1 MLNRESPL
9 FRHVNAAADIARV
22 AEAMRRETVLGVDL
36 EADSMYH
43 FREKVC
49 LVQMATPDT
58 TVVIDPLQGGDLTVL
73 GPVFADPGIRKIMH
87 GADYDIRS
95 LYRDFRIEINHL
107 FDTELAARF
116 LGLKESGLE
125 AVLRHK
131 FGVQLDKRFQRKD
144 WSRRPLPDDMVA
156 YAAGDVHYLIPLAE
170 HFRAELRAKGRLA
183 WVEEE
188 CAALTRVR
196 AVGNG
201 DGPLYLGF
209 KGAGKLRPRN
219 LAALEGLLQFRRRV
233 AEEKD
238 RPLFKVLGNNV
249 LLALATE
256 MPTSPKALEAAG
268 ALSAKQIGMF
278 GQGILTAL
286 REAEELPDERLPVYP
301 RTRIPRLSSQVPAR
315 ILALKD
321 WRDRTAERLD
331 MDPGLVLNKTL
342 ITEIARRCPRQ
353 VDDLAAIEDLRI
365 WRREVFGGEIVAV
378 LARQRG

>member
-1 MLNRESPL
+1 MLNCESPL
-9 FRHVNAAADIARV
+9 FRHVNAADDIARV

-49 LVQMATPDT
+49 LVQMATPDA
-58 TVVIDPLQGGDLTVL
+58 TVVIDPLQGGDLAIL
-73 GPVFADPGIRKIMH
+73 GPVFADPGIRKVMH

-125 AVLRHK
+125 AVLRLI

-144 WSRRPLPDDMVA
+144 WSRRPLPEDMAA

-170 HFRAELRAKGRLA
+170 HFQTELRAKGRLA

-188 CAALTRVR
+188 CATLTRVR
-196 AVGNG
+196 ATGNE
-201 DGPLYLGF
+201 DGPLFLGF
-209 KGAGKLRPRN
+209 KGAGRLRPRN

-249 LLALATE
+249 LLALATA
-256 MPTSPKALEAAG
+256 MPTSAKDLEATG
-268 ALSAKQIGMF
+268 ALSARQMGMF
-278 GQGILTAL
+278 GQGILAAL
-286 REAEELPDERLPVYP
+286 QAAAELPADRLPVYP
-301 RTRIPRLSSQVPAR
+301 RTRIPRLPAQVPAR
-315 ILALKD
+315 INVLKA
-321 WRDRTAERLD
+321 WRDRTAERLE
-331 MDPGLVLNKTL
+331 MDPGLVLNKAL
-342 ITEIARRCPRQ
+342 ITEIARRCPRH
-353 VDDLAAIEDLRI
+353 VDDLAAISDLRT
-365 WRREVFGGEIVAV
+365 WRREVFGAEIVAL
-378 LARQRG
+378 LAHQRG